1 MTRCPRPLRSA
12 TPATAGRRRESPAAP
27 AAIAMTDQRNL
38 ILAVA
43 ISIAIV
49 LGFQYFYEVPRV
61 QQLADQQAA
70 QQALEPAPVPGAE
83 APLPSDVPAPP
94 GTPVTSVTPTAVAAA
109 SRDAALSA
117 TARVAIESPRLHGSI
132 TLTGGRIDDLT
143 LADYRE
149 TTDPES
155 PEITLLSPAG
165 ATRAYYAEFG
175 WVPAESGTAVPV
187 AATEWRAD
195 RGTLAPGEPVTLS
208 WDNGAG
214 LRFTRR
220 IALDDNYMFTV
231 TQAVKNSGVAPVT
244 LYPYGLI
251 SRSETP
257 ETLGFYIL
265 HEGLL
270 GVFDGTLLEIDYDDL
285 QEDGKQNVSSTGG
298 WIGIT
303 DKYWLMALLPD
314 QSDPFNG
321 RFFHTLRDGTDKYQ
335 VDFQRG
341 AVVVPA
347 GGTAEVTDR
356 LFAGAKEVQLINEYD
371 EKFEIVRFDLVI
383 DWGWYPFLTKPIFI
397 ALDYFNRWLGNF
409 GLAILL
415 LTIIIKALFF
425 PLANKSYKAM
435 SKMKKL
441 QPKMTE
447 LRERYGDDKARMQ
460 KEIMLL
466 YKAEKVNPMSGCLPI
481 VVQIPVFF
489 ALYKVLFVTIEM
501 RHAPFFG
508 WIKDLSAP
516 DPTSLINLFGLLPFD
531 SPEFLAI
538 GVWPLIMGL
547 TMLLQQRL
555 NPQPADPMQ
564 AKIMM
569 ALPIVFTFIF
579 ARVPAGLV
587 IYWVWNNVLSIA
599 QQWIIMRKMGV
610 PA

>member
-1 MTRCPRPLRSA
+1 MTRCPRALRSA
-12 TPATAGRRRESPAAP
+12 TPATARRRRESPAAP
-27 AAIAMTDQRNL
+27 ATIAMTDQRNL

-61 QQLADQQAA
+61 QQLAEQQAA

-94 GTPVTSVTPTAVAAA
+94 GTPVTSVTSTTVAAA
-109 SRDAALSA
+109 SRDAVLAEVP
-117 TARVAIESPRLHGSI
+117 RVRIESPRLHGSI

-187 AATEWRAD
+187 ATTEWRAD

-371 EKFEIVRFDLVI
+371 EEFEIVRFDLVI

-415 LTIIIKALFF
+415 LTVIIKALFF

-508 WIKDLSAP
+508 WIRDLSAP
-516 DPTSLINLFGLLPFD
+516 DPTSLVNLFGLLPFD
-531 SPEFLAI
+531 SPDFLTI

-579 ARVPAGLV
+579 ARFPAGLV

>member
-1 MTRCPRPLRSA
+1 
-12 TPATAGRRRESPAAP
+12 
-27 AAIAMTDQRNL
+27 MTDQRNL

-70 QQALEPAPVPGAE
+70 QQAQEPAPVPGAE
-83 APLPSDVPAPP
+83 ALLPSDVPAPP
-94 GTPVTSVTPTAVAAA
+94 GTPVTPVTTTAVAAA
-109 SRDAALSA
+109 SRDAVLAEVP
-117 TARVAIESPRLHGSI
+117 RVRIESPRLHGSI

-187 AATEWRAD
+187 ATTEWRAD

-371 EKFEIVRFDLVI
+371 EEFEIVRFDLVI

-415 LTIIIKALFF
+415 LTVIIKALFF

-435 SKMKKL
+435 S
-441 QPKMTE
+441 
-447 LRERYGDDKARMQ
+447 
-460 KEIMLL
+460 
-466 YKAEKVNPMSGCLPI
+466 
-481 VVQIPVFF
+481 
-489 ALYKVLFVTIEM
+489 
-501 RHAPFFG
+501 
-508 WIKDLSAP
+508 
-516 DPTSLINLFGLLPFD
+516 
-531 SPEFLAI
+531 
-538 GVWPLIMGL
+538 
-547 TMLLQQRL
+547 
-555 NPQPADPMQ
+555 
-564 AKIMM
+564 
-569 ALPIVFTFIF
+569 
-579 ARVPAGLV
+579 
-587 IYWVWNNVLSIA
+587 
-599 QQWIIMRKMGV
+599 
-610 PA
+610 

>member
-1 MTRCPRPLRSA
+1 
-12 TPATAGRRRESPAAP
+12 
-27 AAIAMTDQRNL
+27 MTDQRNL

-49 LGFQYFYEVPRV
+49 LAFQYFYEVPRV

-83 APLPSDVPAPP
+83 VPLPSDVPAPP
-94 GTPVTSVTPTAVAAA
+94 GTPVTSVTQTAVAAA
-109 SRDAALSA
+109 SRDAVLAEVP
-117 TARVAIESPRLHGSI
+117 RVRIESPRLHGSI

-175 WVPAESGTAVPV
+175 WVPADSGTAVPV

-220 IALDDNYMFTV
+220 IALDENYMFTV

-321 RFFHTLRDGTDKYQ
+321 RFFHTLRDGIDKYQ

-371 EKFEIVRFDLVI
+371 EEFEIVRFDLVI

-516 DPTSLINLFGLLPFD
+516 DPTSLVNLFGLLPFD

-579 ARVPAGLV
+579 ARFPAGLV

>member
-61 QQLADQQAA
+61 QQLADQQAE

-94 GTPVTSVTPTAVAAA
+94 GTPVTPVTSTAVAAA
-109 SRDAALSA
+109 SRDAVLAEA
-117 TARVAIESPRLHGSI
+117 PRVRIESPRLHGSV

-165 ATRAYYAEFG
+165 AARAYYAEFG
-175 WVPAESGTAVPV
+175 WVPAESGTVVPV

-220 IALDDNYMFTV
+220 IALDENYMFTV

-321 RFFHTLRDGTDKYQ
+321 RFFHTLRDGIDKYQ

-356 LFAGAKEVQLINEYD
+356 LFAGAKEVHLLDAYE
-371 EKFEIVRFDLVI
+371 EALGIVRFDLAI
-383 DWGWYPFLTKPIFI
+383 DWGWFYFLTRPIFI
-397 ALDYFNRWLGNF
+397 GLDLFNQWLGNF

-415 LTIIIKALFF
+415 LTVIIKALFF

-501 RHAPFFG
+501 RHTPFYG

-516 DPTSLINLFGLLPFD
+516 DPTSLVNLFGLLPFD